1 MFCNTCILV
10 FELFMCKVLRLRFFS
25 YKVMIYFFIFSGLSL
40 ELQTNHVFQS
50 SAPPCP
56 LNLVQ
61 MDKEWTKVQSKWKC
75 KVGTYIVTY
84 CAKWLL
90 TKHLKEVHGLM
101 AKKVKLGRPS
111 TFERGSR
118 HQDHVKMNAHILGNT
133 MVVQRQNDQKVA
145 SHICAKT

>member
-1 MFCNTCILV
+1 
-10 FELFMCKVLRLRFFS
+10 
-25 YKVMIYFFIFSGLSL
+25 
-40 ELQTNHVFQS
+40 
-50 SAPPCP
+50 
-56 LNLVQ
+56 
-61 MDKEWTKVQSKWKC
+61 
-75 KVGTYIVTY
+75 
-84 CAKWLL
+84 L

-111 TFERGSR
+111 TFEKGSR